1 MVDLSQWAK
10 SRSFQK
16 SRDLMKGTIDIHV
29 HAGPHLISSPRAADP
44 VEAAVQAKDAGMA
57 AIVYM
62 DVFEMST
69 GTAWIVSR
77 VVPDFPVFGG
87 IILNTVYG
95 GMNPRAV
102 KTAIY
107 YGSGAKFVSFGAH
120 STVAQAN
127 KEAQLIDGKYV
138 LHIDRFP
145 KFVEEEVSRCISI
158 PLDGKLSPQLREI
171 LELISAHPHIYLL
184 TGHIS
189 PDEALKL
196 LEYGRD
202 FGIKKMVVSSNVVG
216 GMTIDQMKKA
226 ISFGA
231 LLELEFAR
239 FSHTAVIPKTHY
251 YVEPEWKSTSRRNP
265 EIVAGGIKLVADQ
278 IRQVG
283 AKHFIF
289 STDLGVYSAPPP
301 VEGMREL
308 IACLLDLEFSEEEIQ
323 LMTRFNPAK
332 LLGLDG

>member
-1 MVDLSQWAK
+1 MADLSQWAK

-44 VEAAVQAKDAGMA
+44 VEAALQAKEAGMA
-57 AIVYM
+57 ALVYM

-77 VVPDFPVFGG
+77 VVPDIKVFGG

-107 YGSGAKFVSFGAH
+107 YGSGARFVSFGAH
-120 STVAQAN
+120 STVHQAR
-127 KEAQLIDGKYV
+127 KEAQLIDGKFI
-138 LHIDRFP
+138 LHMDRFP

-158 PLDGKLSPQLREI
+158 PLDGKLSPAFKEI
-171 LELISAHPHIYLL
+171 LELIAANPHIYLL

-189 PDEALKL
+189 PAEALKL
-196 LEYGRD
+196 IEYAKGYD
-202 FGIKKMVVSSNVVG
+202 IKKMVVSSAVVG
-216 GMTIDQMKKA
+216 EMSIDQMKTA
-226 ISFGA
+226 ISQGA
-231 LLELEFAR
+231 FLELEFAR

-251 YVEPEWKSTSRRNP
+251 YVEPEWKSSSRRNP

-283 AKHFIF
+283 AKNFIF

-323 LMTRFNPAK
+323 MMTRFNPAA
-332 LLGLDG
+332 LLDLD

>member
-10 SRSFQK
+10 SRSYKK
-16 SRDLMKGTIDIHV
+16 SRELLKGTIDIHV
-29 HAGPHLISSPRAADP
+29 HAGPHLVSSPRSVDP
-44 VEAAVQAKDAGMA
+44 VEAALQAKEAGMA

-77 VVPDFPVFGG
+77 VVPGFKVFGG

-102 KTAIY
+102 KTAIF
-107 YGSGAKFVSFGAH
+107 YGSGARFVSFGAH
-120 STVAQAN
+120 STVHQAH

-158 PLDGKLSPQLREI
+158 PLDGKLSPPFKEI
-171 LELISAHPHIYLL
+171 LELIASNPHVYLV
-184 TGHIS
+184 TGHVS
-189 PDEALKL
+189 TAEALKL
-196 LEYGRD
+196 IDYARD
-202 FGIKKMVVSSNVVG
+202 YDIKKVVVSSAVVG
-216 GMTIDQMKKA
+216 EMSEDQRKKA
-226 ISFGA
+226 VLHGAFLEVEFG
-231 LLELEFAR
+231 R

-251 YVEPEWKSTSRRNP
+251 YVEPEWKSSSRRNP

-278 IRQVG
+278 IRQLG

-308 IACLLDLEFSEEEIQ
+308 IASLLDLEFSEEEIH
-323 LMTRFNPAK
+323 LMTKHNPAA
-332 LLGLDG
+332 LIGLD

>member
-1 MVDLSQWAK
+1 
-10 SRSFQK
+10 
-16 SRDLMKGTIDIHV
+16 MKGTIDIHV

-44 VEAAVQAKDAGMA
+44 VEAALQAKEAGMA
-57 AIVYM
+57 ALVYM

-77 VVPDFPVFGG
+77 VVPDFKVFGG

-107 YGSGAKFVSFGAH
+107 YGSGARFVSFGAH
-120 STVAQAN
+120 STVHQAR
-127 KEAQLIDGKYV
+127 KESQLIDGKFV
-138 LHIDRFP
+138 LHVDRFP

-158 PLDGKLSPQLREI
+158 PLDGKLSPAFKEI
-171 LELISAHPHIYLL
+171 LDLIAANPHIYLL
-184 TGHIS
+184 TGHVS
-189 PDEALKL
+189 PAEALKL
-196 LEYGRD
+196 IEYGKD
-202 FGIKKMVVSSNVVG
+202 YGIKKMVVSSAAVG
-216 GMTIDQMKKA
+216 EMTIDQMRTA
-226 ISFGA
+226 ASQGA
-231 LLELEFAR
+231 FLELEFGR

-251 YVEPEWKSTSRRNP
+251 YVEPEWKSSSRRNP

-283 AKHFIF
+283 AKNFIF

-323 LMTRFNPAK
+323 LMTRFNPAA
-332 LLGLDG
+332 LLGLD